1 MKTIQSILISI
12 LIILF
17 TGCSPAKRLE
27 RLLGLHPEFV
37 KADTLHIQD
46 TFMIPMVVADT
57 FFSFVDLQK
66 PVIIDKDRLHIE
78 LQSKHDTIIVHGECK
93 ADTVFREK
101 LVPMEKIVRV
111 NTISGAFFVIVKKL
125 LIPLSQVRIT
135 KIR

>member
-1 MKTIQSILISI
+1 MKTIYFISI
-12 LIILF
+12 NILMLLVM
-17 TGCSPAKRLE
+17 GCSPAKRLE
-27 RLLGLHPEFV
+27 RLIALHPELV
-37 KADTLHIQD
+37 KADTVHVRD
-46 TFMIPMVVADT
+46 TFTFPRVKADT
-57 FFSFVDLQK
+57 VFSLAALRD
-66 PVIIDKDRLHIE
+66 PVVIDKDRLHIE
-78 LQSKHDTIIVHGECK
+78 LQTINDTMVVHGECK